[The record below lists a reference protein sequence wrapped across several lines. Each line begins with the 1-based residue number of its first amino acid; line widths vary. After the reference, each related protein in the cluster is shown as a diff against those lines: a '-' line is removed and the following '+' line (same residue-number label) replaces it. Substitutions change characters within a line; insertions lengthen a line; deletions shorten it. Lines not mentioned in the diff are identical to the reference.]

1 MSKYAVDD
9 YFIDQFNKEDNGYI
23 GCSQEELGKREMLLE
38 RLIEDNQKQIK
49 DLTEQFNK
57 LKNDSS
63 YIGCINGKNKKMF
76 LEAWRKD
83 NQAQINGLTEE
94 LNKFKQ
100 ELAYVNEAKK
110 YVNKIAIET
119 CIYVEKTK
127 KSRRVENSSNV
138 KYYVAYDFA
147 VYQAN
152 ASDNTK
158 ARKKL
163 FQSDYYDF
171 DNKSNM
177 MADMVKC
184 IKQNNIKKVYLEKD
198 VKIAEKQLEK
208 VGVTII
214 K

>member
-1 MSKYAVDD
+1 MGKYALLLDES
-9 YFIDQFNKEDNGYI
+9 FIDKFNKEGNGYI
-23 GCSQEELGKREMLLE
+23 GCSKEELE
-38 RLIEDNQKQIK
+38 
-49 DLTEQFNK
+49 
-57 LKNDSS
+57 
-63 YIGCINGKNKKMF
+63 NKKMF
-76 LEAWRKD
+76 LEAWKAD
-83 NQAQINGLTEE
+83 NKEQINVLTEQ

-110 YVNKIAIET
+110 YVNNIAIET

-127 KSRRVENSSNV
+127 KSRYVGNSDKV
-138 KYYVAYDFA
+138 KYYVAYDFV

-163 FQSDYYDF
+163 FQSNYYAF
-171 DNKSNM
+171 DMKSNM
-177 MADMVKC
+177 IADMLKC

>member
-9 YFIDQFNKEDNGYI
+9 YFIDQFNKEGNGYI

-38 RLIEDNQKQIK
+38 RLIVDNQEQIK
-49 DLTEQFNK
+49 SLTEQFNK
-57 LKNDSS
+57 LKDDSS
-63 YIGCINGKNKKMF
+63 YIGCINGKNKKML
-76 LEAWRKD
+76 LETWRKD
-83 NQAQINGLTEE
+83 NQAQINALTEE

-119 CIYVEKTK
+119 CIYVENTK
-127 KSRRVENSSNV
+127 KSRRVENSDKV

-147 VYQAN
+147 VYQSN
-152 ASDNTK
+152 VSDNTK

-163 FQSDYYDF
+163 FQSDYYASDM
-171 DNKSNM
+171 KSNM
-177 MADMVKC
+177 MSDMVKC
-184 IKQNNIKKVYLEKD
+184 IKQNNIKKVYLEQD

>member
-38 RLIEDNQKQIK
+38 RLIVDNQEQIK
-49 DLTEQFNK
+49 ELTEQFNK
-57 LKNDSS
+57 LKDSN
-63 YIGCINGKNKKMF
+63 IGCINGKNKKML

-83 NQAQINGLTEE
+83 NQAHINALTEE

-127 KSRRVENSSNV
+127 KSRRVGNSDKV
-138 KYYVAYDFA
+138 KYYVAYDFV

-163 FQSDYYDF
+163 FQSDYYASDM
-171 DNKSNM
+171 KSNM
-177 MADMVKC
+177 MSDMVKC
-184 IKQNNIKKVYLEKD
+184 IKQNNIKKVYLEQD

>member
-1 MSKYAVDD
+1 MYL
-9 YFIDQFNKEDNGYI
+9 
-23 GCSQEELGKREMLLE
+23 C
-38 RLIEDNQKQIK
+38 
-49 DLTEQFNK
+49 
-57 LKNDSS
+57 
-63 YIGCINGKNKKMF
+63 
-76 LEAWRKD
+76 RKD
-83 NQAQINGLTEE
+83 
-94 LNKFKQ
+94 
-100 ELAYVNEAKK
+100 
-110 YVNKIAIET
+110 
-119 CIYVEKTK
+119 K
-127 KSRRVENSSNV
+127 KSRRVGNSDKV

-147 VYQAN
+147 VYQVN

-171 DNKSNM
+171 ENKPNM

-184 IKQNNIKKVYLEKD
+184 IKQNNIKKVYLEQD